1 MTMKEKGEILEEI
14 GRLIDDQLEGR
25 SENAFLYSEIA
36 ENMGEAYILQ
46 DAGDHLIYHLADDE
60 IIWTAHA
67 LWKSDPEDKRWQAM
81 RYSLNDGK
89 FSAEFDY
96 FEEEDEDDIDPYRV
110 QRVLKARAGNRK
122 IDYTVAWEKAK
133 HLFNGLDI

>member
-25 SENAFLYSEIA
+25 SENAFLYADMA
-36 ENMGEAYILQ
+36 ENTGSGYILE
-46 DAGDHLIYHLADDE
+46 DAGDRVILHLADNE
-60 IIWTAHA
+60 IVWAA
-67 LWKSDPEDKRWQAM
+67 LALCQKEPKEKRWQAM

-96 FEEEDEDDIDPYRV
+96 FPEEDEEEITSDRAYRV
-110 QRVLKARAGNRK
+110 LEERAGNRVLDK
-122 IDYTVAWEKAK
+122 TLEIEKFRR
-133 HLFNGLDI
+133 LYGFDI

>member
-14 GRLIDDQLEGR
+14 GRLIDDQLEGK

-36 ENMGEAYILQ
+36 ENTGEAYILE
-46 DAGDHLIYHLADDE
+46 DAGDRVIFHLADDE
-60 IIWTAHA
+60 IIWAAHA
-67 LWKSDPEDKRWQAM
+67 LWKKDPEDKRWQAM

-96 FEEEDEDDIDPYRV
+96 FQEEDEDDVDPDRLS
-110 QRVLKARAGNRK
+110 RVLKERAGNRA
-122 IDYTVAWEKAK
+122 IDNTLEIEKFRR
-133 HLFNGLDI
+133 LTGYDI

>member
-1 MTMKEKGEILEEI
+1 MSMKEKGEILAEI
-14 GRLIDDQLEGR
+14 GRLIDDQLEGK

-36 ENMGEAYILQ
+36 ENMGQGYILE
-46 DAGDHLIYHLADDE
+46 DAGDRVIFHLADDE

-67 LWKSDPEDKRWQAM
+67 LWKKDTEDKRWQAM

-96 FEEEDEDDIDPYRV
+96 FQEEDEEEISSERIN
-110 QRVLKARAGNRK
+110 RVLEERAGNRV
-122 IDYTVAWEKAK
+122 IDKTLEIEKFRR
-133 HLFNGLDI
+133 LYGSDI